1 MPASELAQLTAAA
14 EQLSPERSP
23 AEAVELN
30 QQLLHLDPT
39 NAVAHE
45 PFNRSSNSDM
55 TASFRVSL
63 SSGSFPRKLT
73 RS

>member
-39 NAVAHE
+39 NAVAHV
-45 PFNRSSNSDM
+45 
-55 TASFRVSL
+55 A
-63 SSGSFPRKLT
+63 
-73 RS
+73 